1 MALRPSKISSEVL
14 QTVSFST
21 HYHIRLNVISDTLFQ
36 CNKFFSSSAD
46 ATLKTKLPLT
56 TGTQQH
62 NVKNQPYR
70 YKITH
75 VEKPEGM
82 PELNFEVES
91 TTLFAELQ
99 PSAKPEFK
107 FDYTPPRWAEK

>member
-1 MALRPSKISSEVL
+1 MH
-14 QTVSFST
+14 F
-21 HYHIRLNVISDTLFQ
+21 FQ
-36 CNKFFSSSAD
+36 CNKLFSSSAD
-46 ATLKTKLPLT
+46 ATLKSKLPLSAAT
-56 TGTQQH
+56 QH
-62 NVKNQPYR
+62 NVKKQPYR
-70 YKITH
+70 YKITN

>member
-1 MALRPSKISSEVL
+1 MALKPSKISSEVL
-14 QTVSFST
+14 QTVSFFT
-21 HYHIRLNVISDTLFQ
+21 HSQRPYFNALFQ

-46 ATLKTKLPLT
+46 FTLKSKLPLT
-56 TGTQQH
+56 AATQH
-62 NVKNQPYR
+62 NVKNQPFR
-70 YKITH
+70 YKITN